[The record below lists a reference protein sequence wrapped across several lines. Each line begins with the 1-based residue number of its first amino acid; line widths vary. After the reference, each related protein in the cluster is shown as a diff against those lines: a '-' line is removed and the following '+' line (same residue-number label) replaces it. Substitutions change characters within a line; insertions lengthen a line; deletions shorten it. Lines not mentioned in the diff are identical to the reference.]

1 MVIEAADLLFHCRHA
16 DTRQQQV
23 RRENSFGLSRMS
35 REFDKMVPRDSL
47 LVGVPLLESA
57 AVFQSARVCVRDP
70 KNSDVSHFKL
80 GRSVSGS
87 REVWQES
94 RIMMALSQEDQSLQR
109 QIS

>member
-1 MVIEAADLLFHCRHA
+1 M
-16 DTRQQQV
+16 

-57 AVFQSARVCVRDP
+57 AVFQSARVCVTDT
-70 KNSDVSHFKL
+70 KYSDVSHFKL